1 MGNHCTGRIWLPEG
15 GLGWATNTGVSYLSS
30 LSCLGANAYN
40 MCFIWGQMM
49 AEFLY
54 CTSHG
59 EGYGNMFLFDA
70 HHRGV
75 RYLTYGGTVVPNFHI
90 MVLLRCVL

>member
-1 MGNHCTGRIWLPEG
+1 MGHHCTGRIWLAEG
-15 GLGWATNTGVSYLSS
+15 GLWWATNTGMSYLSS

-40 MCFIWGQMM
+40 
-49 AEFLY
+49 